1 VRPKEADPFMTQAS
15 QPSEV
20 RAALFLDRDG
30 TVIRDVGYL
39 SEPDGVELLD
49 GAKDALHRVCR
60 SHRLY
65 LFTNQSGIGRGY
77 FTLEQAQAVNARM
90 MALLALPPPGFAAVC
105 IAPETTGQPFI
116 YRKPSPA
123 FILER
128 IAADGLDPA
137 RCWMIGDRLS
147 DLQAGVNAGIAAVL
161 VHNEAYFDEQTRR
174 FCEEHRIP
182 SFPSLSDALAGI
194 APPAQ

>member
-1 VRPKEADPFMTQAS
+1 MRPKETDPLMTQAL
-15 QPSEV
+15 QPSEI

-39 SEPDGVELLD
+39 RDPDGVELLA
-49 GAKDALHRVCR
+49 GAKEALHRVFS

-65 LFTNQSGIGRGY
+65 LLTNQSGIGRGY
-77 FTLEQAQAVNARM
+77 YTLEQAQAVNLRM
-90 MALLALPPPGFAAVC
+90 MALLALPPPGFAAIC

-161 VHNEAYFDEQTRR
+161 IHNEVYFSAETRL

-182 SFPSLSDALAGI
+182 SYPSLSEALADI
-194 APPAQ
+194 APLAQ